1 MEHDITTAATR
12 VLPPGLPEHL
22 SYPLTDVG
30 AVLRGSAVRYGDR
43 VAFHHDGAELTYR
56 ELLARAA
63 QVANG
68 LRAQGITEGEVVAV
82 HMPNCLDYPAVYYG
96 ILLAGAVFSPANPL
110 LPPEELAFQLS
121 DSGAAAVVTWGLATQ
136 VLAAVRERIPA
147 RLVITVDAEL
157 PDSIPLNTLLEN
169 QPSTTPPL
177 HIDPATQLAHLA
189 YTGGTTGRSKG
200 VELTHRNVISNLVQ
214 CACWGSGSVPVL
226 TEDGDLLLDQIG
238 SVDEWPTRHGS
249 GVMVNLTPWFHAMG
263 VIGYLS
269 VPLLFGTTTVIHQR
283 FEPGAFLADLE
294 RFHATMIGGAPP
306 VFVAL
311 LRHPDLAT
319 RDLSAVR
326 GISSGAAPLP
336 VSVLDALTA
345 RFPDAVI
352 GEGYGLTE
360 VTMMATGNPSWQ
372 SGIRKVGTVGV
383 PIHDTEVRL
392 VDPDGSEVPA
402 GERGE
407 VCIRGP
413 QVMQGYL
420 NQPEATA
427 EVLQDGWLRTG
438 DIGTLDADG
447 YLSIVD
453 RAKDMLLYKG
463 YNVFPRELEELLH
476 AHPAVT
482 AAAVVGRPD
491 EDVGELPVAFVVLV
505 VGSDVTAEQLREHVN
520 KLVVP
525 YKKLR
530 ELHLVDSIPVSA
542 AGKVLRRELRATLLV
557 ETAVGT

>member
-1 MEHDITTAATR
+1 MPDTTTQLR
-12 VLPPGLPEHL
+12 PPGLPAHL
-22 SYPLTDVG
+22 DYPLTDIG
-30 AVLRGSAVRYGDR
+30 AILRGAAIRYGER
-43 VAFHHDGAELTYR
+43 VAFHHDGAKLTYTK
-56 ELLARAA
+56 LLARAA

-68 LRAQGITEGEVVAV
+68 LRAHGIGDGDVVAV

-96 ILLAGAVFSPANPL
+96 ILLAGAVFTPANPL
-110 LPPEELAFQLS
+110 LPPEDLAFQLT
-121 DSGAAAVVTWGLATQ
+121 DSGAAAVVTWGLAAQ
-136 VLAAVRERIPA
+136 VLAAVRDRLPA
-147 RLVITVDAEL
+147 RLIVTVDAEL
-157 PDSIPLNTLLEN
+157 TDAVSLPALREGQSD
-169 QPSTTPPL
+169 TPPAAT
-177 HIDPATQLAHLA
+177 IDPATHLAHLA

-200 VELTHRNVISNLVQ
+200 VELTHRHVVTNVLQ
-214 CACWGSGSVPVL
+214 TACWSSGSVPVL

-238 SVDEWPTRHGS
+238 SAQDWPTRHGS

-269 VPLLFGTTTVIHQR
+269 VPLLAGFTIVIHQR

-311 LRHPDLAT
+311 MRHPDFVT
-319 RDLSAVR
+319 RDLSAIR
-326 GISSGAAPLP
+326 GLSSGAAPLP
-336 VSVLDALTA
+336 LPVLDALQA
-345 RFPDAVI
+345 RFPDALI

-360 VTMMATGNPSWQ
+360 VTMMATANPSWR
-372 SGIRKVGTVGV
+372 SGVRKAGTVGV
-383 PIHDTEVRL
+383 AAYDTEVRV
-392 VDPDGSEVPA
+392 VDLDGAPLPT

-420 NQPEATA
+420 HRPEATA
-427 EVLQDGWLRTG
+427 EVLSGGWLRTG
-438 DIGTLDADG
+438 DIGTFDADG

-476 AHPAVT
+476 AHPAV
-482 AAAVVGRPD
+482 AGAAVVGRPD
-491 EDVGELPVAFVVLV
+491 AEVGELPVAFVVLV
-505 VGSDVTAEQLREHVN
+505 SGAAVTAAELQENVN
-520 KLVVP
+520 AQVVP

-530 ELHLVDSIPVSA
+530 EVHLVDAIPVSA
-542 AGKVLRRELRATLLV
+542 AGKVLRRELRAGLTERTGV
-557 ETAVGT
+557 NS

>member
-1 MEHDITTAATR
+1 MPETTTALR
-12 VLPPGLPEHL
+12 PPGLPAHL
-22 SYPLTDVG
+22 DYPLTDVG
-30 AVLRGSAVRYGDR
+30 SILRGAAVRYGER
-43 VAFHHDGAELTYR
+43 MAFHHDGAELTYT
-56 ELLARAA
+56 ELAAQAA
-63 QVANG
+63 QVAHG
-68 LRAQGITEGEVVAV
+68 LRAHGVAEGDVVAV
-82 HMPNCLDYPAVYYG
+82 HMPNCLDYPGVYYG

-110 LPPEELAFQLS
+110 LPPDDLAFQLT
-121 DSGAAAVVTWGLATQ
+121 DSGAAAVITWGLAAQ

-147 RLVITVDAEL
+147 RLIVTVDAEL
-157 PDSIPLNTLLEN
+157 PDAVTLGALRDA
-169 QPSTTPPL
+169 QPDTPPALHFDPST
-177 HIDPATQLAHLA
+177 HLAHLA

-200 VELTHRNVISNLVQ
+200 VELTHRHVVTNVVQ
-214 CACWGSGSVPVL
+214 TACWTSGSVPAL

-238 SVDEWPTRHGS
+238 SAQEWPTRHGS

-269 VPLLFGTTTVIHQR
+269 VPLLGGFSIVIHQR

-311 LRHPDLAT
+311 MRLPEFAT
-319 RDLSAVR
+319 RDLTTVR

-336 VSVLDALTA
+336 VPVLDALQA

-372 SGIRKVGTVGV
+372 SGVRKVGTVGV
-383 PIHDTEVRL
+383 PIFDTEIRV
-392 VDPDGSEVPA
+392 VDLDGAPVA
-402 GERGE
+402 TGERGE
-407 VCIRGP
+407 VGIRGP

-420 NQPEATA
+420 HAPDATA
-427 EVLQDGWLRTG
+427 EVLADGWLRTG
-438 DIGTLDADG
+438 DIGTVDADG

-476 AHPAVT
+476 AHPAV
-482 AAAVVGRPD
+482 AGAAVVGRPD
-491 EDVGELPVAFVVLV
+491 PEVGELAVAFVVLV
-505 VGSDVTAEQLREHVN
+505 PDSAVTAVQLQEHVN
-520 KLVVP
+520 AQVVP

-530 ELHLVDSIPVSA
+530 EVHLVDAIPVSA
-542 AGKVLRRELRATLLV
+542 AGKVLRRELRAGLINEKGVTR
-557 ETAVGT
+557 

>member
-1 MEHDITTAATR
+1 MPDTTTQLR
-12 VLPPGLPEHL
+12 PPGLPAHL
-22 SYPLTDVG
+22 DYPLTDIG
-30 AVLRGSAVRYGDR
+30 AILRGAAIRYGER
-43 VAFHHDGAELTYR
+43 VAFHHDGAELTYT

-68 LRAQGITEGEVVAV
+68 LRAHGIGDDDVVAV

-96 ILLAGAVFSPANPL
+96 ILLAGAVFTPANPL
-110 LPPEELAFQLS
+110 LPPEDLAFQLT
-121 DSGAAAVVTWGLATQ
+121 DSGAAAVVTWGLAAQ
-136 VLAAVRERIPA
+136 VLAAVRERLPA
-147 RLVITVDAEL
+147 RLIVTVDAEL
-157 PDSIPLNTLLEN
+157 PDAVPLPALREG
-169 QPSTTPPL
+169 QSDTPPAVT
-177 HIDPATQLAHLA
+177 IDPATHLAHLA

-200 VELTHRNVISNLVQ
+200 VELTHRHVVTNVLQ
-214 CACWGSGSVPVL
+214 TACWSSGSVPVL

-238 SVDEWPTRHGS
+238 SAQDWPTRHGS

-269 VPLLFGTTTVIHQR
+269 VPLLAGFTIVIHQR

-311 LRHPDLAT
+311 MRHPDFVT
-319 RDLSAVR
+319 RDLSAIR
-326 GISSGAAPLP
+326 GLSSGAAPLP
-336 VSVLDALTA
+336 LPVLDALQT
-345 RFPDAVI
+345 RFPDALI

-360 VTMMATGNPSWQ
+360 VTMMATANPSWR
-372 SGIRKVGTVGV
+372 SGVRKAGTVGV
-383 PIHDTEVRL
+383 AAYDTEVRV
-392 VDPDGSEVPA
+392 VDLDGAPLPT

-420 NQPEATA
+420 HRPEATA
-427 EVLQDGWLRTG
+427 EVLSGGWLRTG
-438 DIGTLDADG
+438 DIGTFDADG

-476 AHPAVT
+476 AHPAV
-482 AAAVVGRPD
+482 AGAAVVGRPD
-491 EDVGELPVAFVVLV
+491 AEVGELPVAFVVLV
-505 VGSDVTAEQLREHVN
+505 PGAAVTAAELQEHVN
-520 KLVVP
+520 AQVVP

-530 ELHLVDSIPVSA
+530 EVHLVDAIPVSA
-542 AGKVLRRELRATLLV
+542 AGKVLRRELRAGLTERTGV
-557 ETAVGT
+557 DS

>member
-1 MEHDITTAATR
+1 MPETTTL
-12 VLPPGLPEHL
+12 LPPGLPAHL
-22 SYPLTDVG
+22 DYPLTDVG
-30 AVLRGSAVRYGDR
+30 AILRGAAIRYADR
-43 VAFHHDGAELTYR
+43 VAFHHDGAQLTYA
-56 ELLARAA
+56 ELLTHAA
-63 QVANG
+63 QIAHG
-68 LRAQGITEGEVVAV
+68 LRAHGIGEGDVVAV
-82 HMPNCLDYPAVYYG
+82 HMPNCLDYPAAYYG

-110 LPPEELAFQLS
+110 LPPEELAFQLT
-121 DSGAAAVVTWGLATQ
+121 DSGATAVITWGLAAQ
-136 VLAAVRERIPA
+136 VLVAVRERIPA
-147 RLVITVDAEL
+147 RLIVTVDADL
-157 PDSIPLNTLLEN
+157 PDAVTLAALRRG
-169 QPSTTPPL
+169 QPSTPPAL
-177 HIDPATQLAHLA
+177 TIDPATHLAHLA

-200 VELTHRNVISNLVQ
+200 VELTHRHVVTNVVQ
-214 CACWGSGSVPVL
+214 AACWTSGSVPVL
-226 TEDGDLLLDQIG
+226 TDDGDLLLDQVG
-238 SVDEWPTRHGS
+238 SAHEWPTRHGS

-269 VPLLFGTTTVIHQR
+269 VPLLAGSTIVIHQR

-294 RFHATMIGGAPP
+294 RFRATMIGGAPP

-311 LRHPDLAT
+311 MRHPDFAT

-336 VSVLDALTA
+336 VQVLEALQT

-360 VTMMATGNPSWQ
+360 VTMIATGNPSWQ
-372 SGIRKVGTVGV
+372 SGVRKVGTVGV
-383 PIHDTEVRL
+383 AVHDTEVRV
-392 VDPDGSEVPA
+392 VDADDRAVPT

-420 NQPEATA
+420 HRPDATA
-427 EVLQDGWLRTG
+427 QVLSKGWLRTG
-438 DIGTLDADG
+438 DIGVLDTDG

-476 AHPAVT
+476 AHPAV
-482 AAAVVGRPD
+482 AGAAVVGRPD
-491 EDVGELPVAFVVLV
+491 IEAGELPVAFVVLV
-505 VGSDVTAEQLREHVN
+505 AGSEVTAAELQEHVN
-520 KLVVP
+520 ALVVP

-530 ELHLVDSIPVSA
+530 EVHLVDAIPVSA
-542 AGKVLRRELRATLLV
+542 AGKVLRRELRAGLT
-557 ETAVGT
+557 EQTGAVR

>member
-1 MEHDITTAATR
+1 MPETTTPLR
-12 VLPPGLPEHL
+12 PPGLPEYL
-22 SYPLTDVG
+22 DYPNTDVG
-30 AVLRGSAVRYGDR
+30 AILRGAAVRYGER
-43 VAFHHDGAELTYR
+43 IAFHHDGAELTYT
-56 ELLARAA
+56 ELAAQAA
-63 QVANG
+63 QVAHG
-68 LRAQGITEGEVVAV
+68 LRAHGVATGDVVAV
-82 HMPNCLDYPAVYYG
+82 HMPNCLDYPGVYYG

-110 LPPEELAFQLS
+110 LPPEDLAFQLA
-121 DSGAAAVVTWGLATQ
+121 DSGAVAVITWGLAAQ
-136 VLAAVRERIPA
+136 VLAAVRDRIPA
-147 RLVITVDAEL
+147 RLIVTVDAEL
-157 PDSIPLNTLLEN
+157 PDAITLGALRGA
-169 QPSTTPPL
+169 QPDTPPALHLDPST
-177 HIDPATQLAHLA
+177 HLAHLA

-200 VELTHRNVISNLVQ
+200 VELTHRHVVTNVVQ
-214 CACWGSGSVPVL
+214 TACWTSGSVPVL
-226 TEDGDLLLDQIG
+226 TEDGDLLLDQVG
-238 SVDEWPTRHGS
+238 SAQEWPTRHGS

-269 VPLLFGTTTVIHQR
+269 VPLLGGFSIVIHQR

-311 LRHPDLAT
+311 MRHPDFAT
-319 RDLSAVR
+319 RDLSTVR

-336 VSVLDALTA
+336 VPVLDALQA

-372 SGIRKVGTVGV
+372 SGVRKVGTVGV
-383 PIHDTEVRL
+383 AVFDTEIRVSDL
-392 VDPDGSEVPA
+392 DGAPVVT

-420 NQPEATA
+420 HATDATA
-427 EVLQDGWLRTG
+427 EVLAEGWLRTG
-438 DIGTLDADG
+438 DIGMIDADG

-476 AHPAVT
+476 AHPAV
-482 AAAVVGRPD
+482 AGAAVVGRPD
-491 EDVGELPVAFVVLV
+491 PDVGELAVAFVVLV
-505 VGSDVTAEQLREHVN
+505 PDSAVTAAQLQEHVN
-520 KLVVP
+520 ALVVP

-530 ELHLVDSIPVSA
+530 EVHLVDAIPVSA
-542 AGKVLRRELRATLLV
+542 AGKVLRRELRAGLINENGVT
-557 ETAVGT
+557 T

>member
-1 MEHDITTAATR
+1 MPDTTTQLR
-12 VLPPGLPEHL
+12 PPGLPARID
-22 SYPLTDVG
+22 YPLTDIG
-30 AVLRGSAVRYGDR
+30 AILRGAAIRYGER
-43 VAFHHDGAELTYR
+43 VAFHHDGAELTYT

-68 LRAQGITEGEVVAV
+68 LRAHGIGDGDVVAV

-96 ILLAGAVFSPANPL
+96 ILLAGAVFTPANPL
-110 LPPEELAFQLS
+110 LPPEDLAFQLT
-121 DSGAAAVVTWGLATQ
+121 DSGAAAVVTWGLAAQ
-136 VLAAVRERIPA
+136 VLATVRDRLPA
-147 RLVITVDAEL
+147 RLIVTVDAEL
-157 PDSIPLNTLLEN
+157 PDAVPLPALREG
-169 QPSTTPPL
+169 QSDTPPAVT
-177 HIDPATQLAHLA
+177 IDPATHLAHLA

-200 VELTHRNVISNLVQ
+200 VELTHRHVVTNVLQ
-214 CACWGSGSVPVL
+214 TACWSSGSVPVL

-238 SVDEWPTRHGS
+238 SAQDWPTRHGS

-269 VPLLFGTTTVIHQR
+269 VPLLAGFTIVIHQR

-306 VFVAL
+306 VFAAL
-311 LRHPDLAT
+311 MRHADFVT
-319 RDLSAVR
+319 RDLSAIR
-326 GISSGAAPLP
+326 GLSSGAAPLP
-336 VSVLDALTA
+336 LPVLDALQA
-345 RFPDAVI
+345 RFPDALI

-360 VTMMATGNPSWQ
+360 VTMMATANPSWR
-372 SGIRKVGTVGV
+372 SGVRKAGTVGV
-383 PIHDTEVRL
+383 AAYDTEVRV
-392 VDPDGSEVPA
+392 VDLDGAPLPT

-420 NQPEATA
+420 HRPEATA
-427 EVLQDGWLRTG
+427 EVLSDGWLRTG
-438 DIGTLDADG
+438 DIGTFDADG

-476 AHPAVT
+476 AHPAV
-482 AAAVVGRPD
+482 AGAAVVGRPD
-491 EDVGELPVAFVVLV
+491 AEVGELPVAFVVLV
-505 VGSDVTAEQLREHVN
+505 PGAAVTDAELQEYVN
-520 KLVVP
+520 AQVVP

-530 ELHLVDSIPVSA
+530 EVHLVDAIPVSA
-542 AGKVLRRELRATLLV
+542 AGKVLRRELRAGLTERTGV
-557 ETAVGT
+557 NS

>member
-1 MEHDITTAATR
+1 MPDTTTQLR
-12 VLPPGLPEHL
+12 PPGLPAHL
-22 SYPLTDVG
+22 DYPLTDIG
-30 AVLRGSAVRYGDR
+30 AILRGAAIRYGER
-43 VAFHHDGAELTYR
+43 VAFHHDGAELTYT

-68 LRAQGITEGEVVAV
+68 LRAHGIGDDDVVAV

-96 ILLAGAVFSPANPL
+96 ILLAGAVFTPANPL
-110 LPPEELAFQLS
+110 LPPEDLAFQLT
-121 DSGAAAVVTWGLATQ
+121 DSGAAAVVTWGLAAQ
-136 VLAAVRERIPA
+136 VLAAVRDRLPA
-147 RLVITVDAEL
+147 RLIVTVDAEL
-157 PDSIPLNTLLEN
+157 PDAVPLPALREG
-169 QPSTTPPL
+169 QSDTPPAVT
-177 HIDPATQLAHLA
+177 IDPATHLAHLA

-200 VELTHRNVISNLVQ
+200 VELTHRHVVTNVLQ
-214 CACWGSGSVPVL
+214 TACWSSGSVPVL

-238 SVDEWPTRHGS
+238 SAQDWPTRHGS

-269 VPLLFGTTTVIHQR
+269 VPLLAGFTIVIHQR

-311 LRHPDLAT
+311 MRHPDFVT
-319 RDLSAVR
+319 RDLSAIR
-326 GISSGAAPLP
+326 GLSSGAAPLP
-336 VSVLDALTA
+336 LPVLDALQT
-345 RFPDAVI
+345 RFPDALI

-360 VTMMATGNPSWQ
+360 VTMMATANPSWR
-372 SGIRKVGTVGV
+372 SGVRKAGTVGV
-383 PIHDTEVRL
+383 AAYDTEVRV
-392 VDPDGSEVPA
+392 VDLDGAPLPT

-420 NQPEATA
+420 HRPEATA
-427 EVLQDGWLRTG
+427 EVLSDDWLRTG
-438 DIGTLDADG
+438 DIGTFDTDG
-447 YLSIVD
+447 YLRIVD

-476 AHPAVT
+476 AHPAV
-482 AAAVVGRPD
+482 AGAAVVGRPD
-491 EDVGELPVAFVVLV
+491 AEVGELPVAFVVLV
-505 VGSDVTAEQLREHVN
+505 PGAAVTAAELQEHVN
-520 KLVVP
+520 AQVVP

-530 ELHLVDSIPVSA
+530 EVHLVDAIPVSA
-542 AGKVLRRELRATLLV
+542 AGKVLRRELRAGLTERTGV
-557 ETAVGT
+557 DS

>member
-1 MEHDITTAATR
+1 VPETTTQLR
-12 VLPPGLPEHL
+12 PPGLPARID
-22 SYPLTDVG
+22 YPLTDIG
-30 AVLRGSAVRYGDR
+30 AILRGAAIRYGER
-43 VAFHHDGAELTYR
+43 VAFHHDGAELTYT
-56 ELLARAA
+56 ELLAKAA

-68 LRAQGITEGEVVAV
+68 LRAHGIGDDDVVAV

-96 ILLAGAVFSPANPL
+96 ILLAGAVFTPANPL
-110 LPPEELAFQLS
+110 LPPEDLAFQLT
-121 DSGAAAVVTWGLATQ
+121 DSGAAAVVTWGLAAQ
-136 VLAAVRERIPA
+136 VLAAVRDRLPA
-147 RLVITVDAEL
+147 RLIVTVDAEL
-157 PDSIPLNTLLEN
+157 PDAVPLPALREG
-169 QPSTTPPL
+169 QSDTPPAVT
-177 HIDPATQLAHLA
+177 IDPVTHLAHLA

-200 VELTHRNVISNLVQ
+200 VELTHRHVVTNVLQ
-214 CACWGSGSVPVL
+214 TACWSSGSVPVL

-238 SVDEWPTRHGS
+238 SAQDWPTRHGS

-269 VPLLFGTTTVIHQR
+269 VPLLAGFTIVIHQR

-311 LRHPDLAT
+311 MRHPDFVT
-319 RDLSAVR
+319 RDLSAIR
-326 GISSGAAPLP
+326 GLSSGAAPLP
-336 VSVLDALTA
+336 LPVLDALQA
-345 RFPDAVI
+345 RFPDALI

-360 VTMMATGNPSWQ
+360 VTMMATANPSWR
-372 SGIRKVGTVGV
+372 SGVRKAGTVGV
-383 PIHDTEVRL
+383 AAYDTEVRV
-392 VDPDGSEVPA
+392 VDLDGAPLPT

-420 NQPEATA
+420 HRPEATA
-427 EVLQDGWLRTG
+427 EVLSDGWLRTG
-438 DIGTLDADG
+438 DIGTFDADG

-476 AHPAVT
+476 AHPAV
-482 AAAVVGRPD
+482 AGAAVVGRPD
-491 EDVGELPVAFVVLV
+491 AEVGELPVAFVVLV
-505 VGSDVTAEQLREHVN
+505 PGAAVTAAELQDHIN
-520 KLVVP
+520 AQVVP

-530 ELHLVDSIPVSA
+530 EVHLVDAIPVSA
-542 AGKVLRRELRATLLV
+542 AGKVLRRELRTGLTERTGANS
-557 ETAVGT
+557 

>member
-1 MEHDITTAATR
+1 VPDTTTQLR
-12 VLPPGLPEHL
+12 PPGLPAHL
-22 SYPLTDVG
+22 DYPLTDIG
-30 AVLRGSAVRYGDR
+30 AILRGAAIRYGER
-43 VAFHHDGAELTYR
+43 VAFHHDGAELTYT

-68 LRAQGITEGEVVAV
+68 LRAHGIGDDDVVAV

-96 ILLAGAVFSPANPL
+96 ILLAGAVFTPANPL
-110 LPPEELAFQLS
+110 LPPEDLAFQLT
-121 DSGAAAVVTWGLATQ
+121 DSGAAAVVTWGRAAQ
-136 VLAAVRERIPA
+136 VLAAVRDRLPA
-147 RLVITVDAEL
+147 RLIVTVDAEL
-157 PDSIPLNTLLEN
+157 TDAVSLPALREGQSD
-169 QPSTTPPL
+169 TPPAVT
-177 HIDPATQLAHLA
+177 IDPATHLAHLA

-200 VELTHRNVISNLVQ
+200 VELTHRHVVTNVLQ
-214 CACWGSGSVPVL
+214 TACWSSGSVPVL

-238 SVDEWPTRHGS
+238 SAQDWPTRHGS

-269 VPLLFGTTTVIHQR
+269 VPLLAGFTIVIHQR

-311 LRHPDLAT
+311 MRHPDFAT
-319 RDLSAVR
+319 RDLSAIR
-326 GISSGAAPLP
+326 GLSSGAAPLP
-336 VSVLDALTA
+336 LPVLDALQA
-345 RFPDAVI
+345 RFPDAMI

-360 VTMMATGNPSWQ
+360 VTMMATANPSWR
-372 SGIRKVGTVGV
+372 SGVRKAGTVGV
-383 PIHDTEVRL
+383 AAYDTEVRV
-392 VDPDGSEVPA
+392 VDLDGAPLPT

-420 NQPEATA
+420 HRPEATA
-427 EVLQDGWLRTG
+427 EVLSDGWLRTG
-438 DIGTLDADG
+438 DIGTFDADG

-453 RAKDMLLYKG
+453 RAKGMLLYKG

-476 AHPAVT
+476 AHPAV
-482 AAAVVGRPD
+482 AGAAVVGRPD
-491 EDVGELPVAFVVLV
+491 AEVGELPVAFVVLV
-505 VGSDVTAEQLREHVN
+505 PGAAVTAAELQDHIN
-520 KLVVP
+520 AQVVP

-530 ELHLVDSIPVSA
+530 EVHLVDAIPVSA
-542 AGKVLRRELRATLLV
+542 AGKVLHRELRAGLTERTGV
-557 ETAVGT
+557 NS

>member
-1 MEHDITTAATR
+1 MPDTTTQLR
-12 VLPPGLPEHL
+12 PPGLPAHL
-22 SYPLTDVG
+22 DYPLTDIG
-30 AVLRGSAVRYGDR
+30 AILRGAAIRYGER
-43 VAFHHDGAELTYR
+43 VAFHHDGAELTYT

-68 LRAQGITEGEVVAV
+68 LRAHGIGDDDVVAV

-96 ILLAGAVFSPANPL
+96 ILLAGAVFTPANPL
-110 LPPEELAFQLS
+110 LPPEDLAFQLT
-121 DSGAAAVVTWGLATQ
+121 DSGAAAVVTWGLAAQ
-136 VLAAVRERIPA
+136 VLATVRDRLPA
-147 RLVITVDAEL
+147 RLIVTVDAEL
-157 PDSIPLNTLLEN
+157 PDAVPLPALREG
-169 QPSTTPPL
+169 QSDTPPAVT
-177 HIDPATQLAHLA
+177 IDPATHLAHLA

-200 VELTHRNVISNLVQ
+200 VELTHRHVVTNVLQ
-214 CACWGSGSVPVL
+214 TACWSSGSVPVL

-238 SVDEWPTRHGS
+238 SAQDWPTRHGS

-269 VPLLFGTTTVIHQR
+269 VPLLAGFTIVIHQR

-311 LRHPDLAT
+311 MRHPDFVT
-319 RDLSAVR
+319 RDLSAIR
-326 GISSGAAPLP
+326 GLSSGAAPLP
-336 VSVLDALTA
+336 LPVLDALQA
-345 RFPDAVI
+345 RFPDALI

-360 VTMMATGNPSWQ
+360 VTMMATANPSWR
-372 SGIRKVGTVGV
+372 SGVRKAGTVGV
-383 PIHDTEVRL
+383 AAYDTEVRV
-392 VDPDGSEVPA
+392 VDLDGASLPT

-420 NQPEATA
+420 HRPEATA
-427 EVLQDGWLRTG
+427 EVLSDGWLRTG
-438 DIGTLDADG
+438 DIGTFDADG

-476 AHPAVT
+476 AHPAV
-482 AAAVVGRPD
+482 AGAAVVGRPD
-491 EDVGELPVAFVVLV
+491 AEVGELPVAFVVLV
-505 VGSDVTAEQLREHVN
+505 PGAAVTDAELQEYVN
-520 KLVVP
+520 AQVVP

-530 ELHLVDSIPVSA
+530 EVHLVDAIPVSA
-542 AGKVLRRELRATLLV
+542 AGKVLRRELRAGRTERTGV
-557 ETAVGT
+557 NS

>member
-1 MEHDITTAATR
+1 MPDTTTQLR
-12 VLPPGLPEHL
+12 PPGLPAHL
-22 SYPLTDVG
+22 DYPLTDIG
-30 AVLRGSAVRYGDR
+30 AILRGAAIRYGER
-43 VAFHHDGAELTYR
+43 VAFHHDGAELTYT

-68 LRAQGITEGEVVAV
+68 LHAHGIGDDDVVAV

-96 ILLAGAVFSPANPL
+96 ILLAGAVFTPANPL
-110 LPPEELAFQLS
+110 LPPEDLAFQLT
-121 DSGAAAVVTWGLATQ
+121 DSGAAAVVTWGLAAQ
-136 VLAAVRERIPA
+136 VLAAVRDRLPA
-147 RLVITVDAEL
+147 RLIVTVDAEL
-157 PDSIPLNTLLEN
+157 PDAVPLPALREG
-169 QPSTTPPL
+169 QPDTPPAVT
-177 HIDPATQLAHLA
+177 IDPATHLAHLA

-200 VELTHRNVISNLVQ
+200 VELTHRHVVTNVLQ
-214 CACWGSGSVPVL
+214 TACWSSGSVPVL

-238 SVDEWPTRHGS
+238 SAQDWPTRHGS

-269 VPLLFGTTTVIHQR
+269 VPLLAGFTIVIHQR

-306 VFVAL
+306 VFAAL
-311 LRHPDLAT
+311 MRHPDFT
-319 RDLSAVR
+319 SRDLSAIR
-326 GISSGAAPLP
+326 GLSSGAAPLP
-336 VSVLDALTA
+336 LPVLDALQA
-345 RFPDAVI
+345 RFPDALI

-360 VTMMATGNPSWQ
+360 VTMMATANPSWR
-372 SGIRKVGTVGV
+372 SGVRKAGTVGV
-383 PIHDTEVRL
+383 AAYDTEVRV
-392 VDPDGSEVPA
+392 VDLDGAPLPT

-420 NQPEATA
+420 HRPEATA
-427 EVLQDGWLRTG
+427 EVLSDGWLRTG
-438 DIGTLDADG
+438 DIGTFDTDG

-476 AHPAVT
+476 AHPAV
-482 AAAVVGRPD
+482 AGAAVVGRPD
-491 EDVGELPVAFVVLV
+491 AEVGELPVAFVVLV
-505 VGSDVTAEQLREHVN
+505 PGAAVTAAELQENVN
-520 KLVVP
+520 TQVVP

-530 ELHLVDSIPVSA
+530 EVHLVAAIPVSA
-542 AGKVLRRELRATLLV
+542 AGKVLRRELRAGLTERTGV
-557 ETAVGT
+557 NS

>member
-1 MEHDITTAATR
+1 MPDTTTQLR
-12 VLPPGLPEHL
+12 PPGLPAHL
-22 SYPLTDVG
+22 DYPLTDIG
-30 AVLRGSAVRYGDR
+30 AILRGAAIRYGER
-43 VAFHHDGAELTYR
+43 VAFHHDGAELTYT

-68 LRAQGITEGEVVAV
+68 LRAHGIGDDDVVAV

-96 ILLAGAVFSPANPL
+96 ILLAGAVFTPANPL
-110 LPPEELAFQLS
+110 LPPEDLAFQLT
-121 DSGAAAVVTWGLATQ
+121 DSGAAAVVTWGLAAQ
-136 VLAAVRERIPA
+136 VLAAVRDRLPA
-147 RLVITVDAEL
+147 RLIVTVDAEL
-157 PDSIPLNTLLEN
+157 PDAVSLPALREG
-169 QPSTTPPL
+169 QSDTPPAVT
-177 HIDPATQLAHLA
+177 IDPATHLAHLA

-200 VELTHRNVISNLVQ
+200 VELTHRHVVTNVLQ
-214 CACWGSGSVPVL
+214 TACWSSGSVPVL

-238 SVDEWPTRHGS
+238 SAQDWPTRHGS

-269 VPLLFGTTTVIHQR
+269 VPLLAGFTIVIHQR

-311 LRHPDLAT
+311 MRHPDFVT
-319 RDLSAVR
+319 RDLSAIR
-326 GISSGAAPLP
+326 GLSSGAAPLP
-336 VSVLDALTA
+336 LPVLDALQA
-345 RFPDAVI
+345 RFPDALI

-360 VTMMATGNPSWQ
+360 VTMMATANPSWR
-372 SGIRKVGTVGV
+372 SGVRKAGTVGV
-383 PIHDTEVRL
+383 AAYDTEVRV
-392 VDPDGSEVPA
+392 VDLDGASLPT

-420 NQPEATA
+420 HRPEATA
-427 EVLQDGWLRTG
+427 EVLSDGWLRTG
-438 DIGTLDADG
+438 DIGTFDTDS

-476 AHPAVT
+476 AHPAV
-482 AAAVVGRPD
+482 AGAAVVGRPD
-491 EDVGELPVAFVVLV
+491 AEVGELPVAFVVLV
-505 VGSDVTAEQLREHVN
+505 PGAAVTDAELQEYVN
-520 KLVVP
+520 AQVVP

-530 ELHLVDSIPVSA
+530 EVHLVDAIPVSA
-542 AGKVLRRELRATLLV
+542 AGKVLRRELRAGLTERTGV
-557 ETAVGT
+557 NS

>member
-1 MEHDITTAATR
+1 VPETTTQLR
-12 VLPPGLPEHL
+12 PPGLPARID
-22 SYPLTDVG
+22 YPLTDNG
-30 AVLRGSAVRYGDR
+30 AILRGAAIRYGER
-43 VAFHHDGAELTYR
+43 VAFHHDGAELTYT

-68 LRAQGITEGEVVAV
+68 LRAHGIGDGDVVAV

-96 ILLAGAVFSPANPL
+96 TLLAGAVFTPANPL
-110 LPPEELAFQLS
+110 LPPEDLAFQLT
-121 DSGAAAVVTWGLATQ
+121 DSGAAAVVTWGLAAQ
-136 VLAAVRERIPA
+136 VLAAVRDRLPA
-147 RLVITVDAEL
+147 RLIVTVDAEL
-157 PDSIPLNTLLEN
+157 PDAVPLPALQEG
-169 QPSTTPPL
+169 QSDTPPAVT
-177 HIDPATQLAHLA
+177 IDPATHLAHLA

-200 VELTHRNVISNLVQ
+200 VELTHRHVVTNVLQ
-214 CACWGSGSVPVL
+214 TACWSSGSVPVL

-238 SVDEWPTRHGS
+238 SAQDWPTRHGS

-269 VPLLFGTTTVIHQR
+269 VPLLAGFTIVIHQR

-311 LRHPDLAT
+311 MRHPDFVT
-319 RDLSAVR
+319 RDLSAIR
-326 GISSGAAPLP
+326 GLSSGAAPLP
-336 VSVLDALTA
+336 LPVLDALQA
-345 RFPDAVI
+345 RFPDALI

-360 VTMMATGNPSWQ
+360 VTMMATANPSWR
-372 SGIRKVGTVGV
+372 SGVRKAGTVGV
-383 PIHDTEVRL
+383 AAYDTEVRV
-392 VDPDGSEVPA
+392 VDLDGAPLPT

-420 NQPEATA
+420 HRPEATA
-427 EVLQDGWLRTG
+427 EVLSDGWLRTG
-438 DIGTLDADG
+438 DIGTFDADG

-476 AHPAVT
+476 AHPAV
-482 AAAVVGRPD
+482 AGAAVVGRPD
-491 EDVGELPVAFVVLV
+491 AEVGELPVAFVVLV
-505 VGSDVTAEQLREHVN
+505 PGAAVTDAELQEYVN
-520 KLVVP
+520 AQVVP

-530 ELHLVDSIPVSA
+530 EVHLVDAIPVSA
-542 AGKVLRRELRATLLV
+542 AGKVLRRELRAGLTERTGV
-557 ETAVGT
+557 NS

>member
-1 MEHDITTAATR
+1 VPDTTTQLR
-12 VLPPGLPEHL
+12 PPGLPAHL
-22 SYPLTDVG
+22 DYPLTDIG
-30 AVLRGSAVRYGDR
+30 AILRGAAIRYGER
-43 VAFHHDGAELTYR
+43 VAFHHDGAELTYT

-68 LRAQGITEGEVVAV
+68 LRAHGIGDDDVVAV

-96 ILLAGAVFSPANPL
+96 ILLAGAVFTPANPL
-110 LPPEELAFQLS
+110 LPPEDLAFQLT
-121 DSGAAAVVTWGLATQ
+121 DSGAAAVVTWGLAAQ
-136 VLAAVRERIPA
+136 VLAAVRDRLPA
-147 RLVITVDAEL
+147 RLIVTVDAEL
-157 PDSIPLNTLLEN
+157 PDAVPLPALREG
-169 QPSTTPPL
+169 QPDTPPAVT
-177 HIDPATQLAHLA
+177 IDPATHLAHLA

-200 VELTHRNVISNLVQ
+200 VELTHRHVVTNVLQ
-214 CACWGSGSVPVL
+214 TACWSSGSVPVL

-238 SVDEWPTRHGS
+238 SAQDWPTRHGS

-269 VPLLFGTTTVIHQR
+269 VPLLAGFTIVIHQR

-306 VFVAL
+306 VFAAL
-311 LRHPDLAT
+311 MRHPDFT
-319 RDLSAVR
+319 SRDLSAIR
-326 GISSGAAPLP
+326 GLSSGAAPLP
-336 VSVLDALTA
+336 LPVLDALQG
-345 RFPDAVI
+345 RFPDALI

-360 VTMMATGNPSWQ
+360 VTMMATANPSWR
-372 SGIRKVGTVGV
+372 SGVRKAGTVGV
-383 PIHDTEVRL
+383 AAYDTEVRV
-392 VDPDGSEVPA
+392 VDLDGAPLPT

-420 NQPEATA
+420 HRPEATA
-427 EVLQDGWLRTG
+427 EVLSDGWLRTG
-438 DIGTLDADG
+438 DIGTFDTDG

-476 AHPAVT
+476 AHPAV
-482 AAAVVGRPD
+482 AGAAVVGRPD
-491 EDVGELPVAFVVLV
+491 AEVGELPVAFVVLV
-505 VGSDVTAEQLREHVN
+505 PGAAVTAAELQENVN
-520 KLVVP
+520 TQVVP

-530 ELHLVDSIPVSA
+530 EVHLVAAIPVSA
-542 AGKVLRRELRATLLV
+542 AGKVLRRELRAGLTERTGV
-557 ETAVGT
+557 NS

>member
-1 MEHDITTAATR
+1 VPDTTTQLR
-12 VLPPGLPEHL
+12 PPGLPAHL
-22 SYPLTDVG
+22 DYPLTDIG
-30 AVLRGSAVRYGDR
+30 AILRGAAIRYGER
-43 VAFHHDGAELTYR
+43 VAFHHDGAELTYT

-68 LRAQGITEGEVVAV
+68 LRAHGIGDDDVVAV

-96 ILLAGAVFSPANPL
+96 ILLAGAVFTPANPL
-110 LPPEELAFQLS
+110 LPPEDLAFQLT
-121 DSGAAAVVTWGLATQ
+121 DSGAAAVVTWGLAAQ
-136 VLAAVRERIPA
+136 VLAAVRDRLPA
-147 RLVITVDAEL
+147 RLIVTVDAEL
-157 PDSIPLNTLLEN
+157 PDAVSLPALREG
-169 QPSTTPPL
+169 QSDTPPAVT
-177 HIDPATQLAHLA
+177 IDPATHLAHLA

-200 VELTHRNVISNLVQ
+200 VELTHRHVVTNVLQ
-214 CACWGSGSVPVL
+214 TACWSSGSVPVL

-238 SVDEWPTRHGS
+238 SAQDWPTRHGS

-269 VPLLFGTTTVIHQR
+269 VPLLAGFTIVIHQR

-311 LRHPDLAT
+311 MRHPDFVT
-319 RDLSAVR
+319 RDLSAIR
-326 GISSGAAPLP
+326 GLSSGAAPLP
-336 VSVLDALTA
+336 LPVLDALQA
-345 RFPDAVI
+345 RFPDALI

-360 VTMMATGNPSWQ
+360 VTMMATANPSWR
-372 SGIRKVGTVGV
+372 SGVRKAGTVGV
-383 PIHDTEVRL
+383 AAYDTEVRV
-392 VDPDGSEVPA
+392 VDLDGASLPT

-420 NQPEATA
+420 HRPEATA
-427 EVLQDGWLRTG
+427 EVLSDGWLRTG
-438 DIGTLDADG
+438 DIGTFDTDS

-476 AHPAVT
+476 AHPAV
-482 AAAVVGRPD
+482 AGAAVVGRPD
-491 EDVGELPVAFVVLV
+491 AEVGELPVAFVVLV
-505 VGSDVTAEQLREHVN
+505 PGAAVTDAELQEYVN
-520 KLVVP
+520 AQVVP

-530 ELHLVDSIPVSA
+530 EVHLVDAIPVSA
-542 AGKVLRRELRATLLV
+542 AGKVLRRELRAGLTERTGV
-557 ETAVGT
+557 NS

>member
-1 MEHDITTAATR
+1 VPDTTTQLR
-12 VLPPGLPEHL
+12 PPGLPAHL
-22 SYPLTDVG
+22 DYPLTDIG
-30 AVLRGSAVRYGDR
+30 AILRGAAIRYGER
-43 VAFHHDGAELTYR
+43 VAFHHDGAELTYT

-68 LRAQGITEGEVVAV
+68 LRAHGIGDDDVVAV

-96 ILLAGAVFSPANPL
+96 ILLAGAVFTPANPL
-110 LPPEELAFQLS
+110 LPPEDLAFQLT
-121 DSGAAAVVTWGLATQ
+121 DSGAAAVVTWGLAAQ
-136 VLAAVRERIPA
+136 VLAAVRDRLPA
-147 RLVITVDAEL
+147 RLIVTVDAEL
-157 PDSIPLNTLLEN
+157 PDAVPLPALREG
-169 QPSTTPPL
+169 QSDTPPAVT
-177 HIDPATQLAHLA
+177 IDPATHLAHLA

-200 VELTHRNVISNLVQ
+200 VELTHRHVVTNVLQ
-214 CACWGSGSVPVL
+214 TACWSSGSVPVL

-238 SVDEWPTRHGS
+238 SAQDWPTRHGS

-269 VPLLFGTTTVIHQR
+269 VPLLAGFTIVIHQR

-311 LRHPDLAT
+311 MRHPDFVT
-319 RDLSAVR
+319 RDLSAIR
-326 GISSGAAPLP
+326 GLSSGAAPLP
-336 VSVLDALTA
+336 LPVLDALQT
-345 RFPDAVI
+345 RFPDALI

-360 VTMMATGNPSWQ
+360 VTMMATANPSWR
-372 SGIRKVGTVGV
+372 SGVRKAGTVGV
-383 PIHDTEVRL
+383 AAYDTEVRV
-392 VDPDGSEVPA
+392 VDLDGAPLPT

-420 NQPEATA
+420 HRPEATA
-427 EVLQDGWLRTG
+427 EVLSDDWLRTG
-438 DIGTLDADG
+438 DIGTFDTDG
-447 YLSIVD
+447 YLRIVD

-476 AHPAVT
+476 AHPAV
-482 AAAVVGRPD
+482 AGAAVVGRPD
-491 EDVGELPVAFVVLV
+491 AEVGELPVAFVVLV
-505 VGSDVTAEQLREHVN
+505 PGAAVTAAELQEHVN
-520 KLVVP
+520 AQVVP

-530 ELHLVDSIPVSA
+530 EVHLVDAIPVSA
-542 AGKVLRRELRATLLV
+542 AGKVLRRELRAGLTERTGV
-557 ETAVGT
+557 DS

>member
-1 MEHDITTAATR
+1 VPDTTTQLR
-12 VLPPGLPEHL
+12 PPGLPAHL
-22 SYPLTDVG
+22 DYPLTDIG
-30 AVLRGSAVRYGDR
+30 AILRGAAIRYGER
-43 VAFHHDGAELTYR
+43 VAFHHDGAELTYT

-68 LRAQGITEGEVVAV
+68 LRAHGIGDDDVVAV

-96 ILLAGAVFSPANPL
+96 ILLAGAVFTPANPL
-110 LPPEELAFQLS
+110 LPPEDLAFQLT
-121 DSGAAAVVTWGLATQ
+121 DSGAAAVVTWGLAAQ
-136 VLAAVRERIPA
+136 VLAAVRERLPA
-147 RLVITVDAEL
+147 RLIVTVDAEL
-157 PDSIPLNTLLEN
+157 PDAVSLPALREG
-169 QPSTTPPL
+169 QSDTPPAVT
-177 HIDPATQLAHLA
+177 IDPATHLAHLA

-200 VELTHRNVISNLVQ
+200 VELTHRHVVTNVLQ
-214 CACWGSGSVPVL
+214 TACWSSGSVPVL

-238 SVDEWPTRHGS
+238 SVQDWPTRHGS

-269 VPLLFGTTTVIHQR
+269 VPLLAGFTIVIHQR

-311 LRHPDLAT
+311 MRHPDFVT
-319 RDLSAVR
+319 RDLSAIR
-326 GISSGAAPLP
+326 GLSSGAAPLP
-336 VSVLDALTA
+336 LPVLDALQA
-345 RFPDAVI
+345 RFPDALI

-360 VTMMATGNPSWQ
+360 VTMMATANPSWR
-372 SGIRKVGTVGV
+372 SGVRKAGTVGV
-383 PIHDTEVRL
+383 AAYDTEVRV
-392 VDPDGSEVPA
+392 VDLDGAPLPT

-420 NQPEATA
+420 HRPEATA
-427 EVLQDGWLRTG
+427 EVLSDGWLRTG
-438 DIGTLDADG
+438 DIGTFDADG

-463 YNVFPRELEELLH
+463 YNMFPRELEELLH
-476 AHPAVT
+476 AHPAV
-482 AAAVVGRPD
+482 AGAAVVGRPD
-491 EDVGELPVAFVVLV
+491 AEVGELPVAFVVLV
-505 VGSDVTAEQLREHVN
+505 PGAAVTAAELQDHIN
-520 KLVVP
+520 AQVVP

-530 ELHLVDSIPVSA
+530 EVHLVDAIPVSA
-542 AGKVLRRELRATLLV
+542 AGKVLRRELRAGLT
-557 ETAVGT
+557 ERTGANS

>member
-1 MEHDITTAATR
+1 VPDTTTQLR
-12 VLPPGLPEHL
+12 PPGLPAHL
-22 SYPLTDVG
+22 DYPLTDIG
-30 AVLRGSAVRYGDR
+30 AILRGAAIRYGER
-43 VAFHHDGAELTYR
+43 VAFHHDGAELTYT

-68 LRAQGITEGEVVAV
+68 LRAHGIGDDDVVAV

-96 ILLAGAVFSPANPL
+96 ILLAGAVFTPANPL
-110 LPPEELAFQLS
+110 LPPEDLAFQLT
-121 DSGAAAVVTWGLATQ
+121 DSGAAAVVTWGLAAQ
-136 VLAAVRERIPA
+136 VLAAVRERLPA
-147 RLVITVDAEL
+147 RLIVTVDAEL
-157 PDSIPLNTLLEN
+157 PDAVSLPALREG
-169 QPSTTPPL
+169 QSDTPPAVT
-177 HIDPATQLAHLA
+177 IDPATHLAHLA

-200 VELTHRNVISNLVQ
+200 VELTHRHVVTNVLQ
-214 CACWGSGSVPVL
+214 TACWSSGSVPVL

-238 SVDEWPTRHGS
+238 SVQDWPTRHGS

-269 VPLLFGTTTVIHQR
+269 VPLLAGFTIVIHQR

-306 VFVAL
+306 VFAAL
-311 LRHPDLAT
+311 MRHPDFT
-319 RDLSAVR
+319 SRDLSAIR
-326 GISSGAAPLP
+326 GLSSGAAPLP
-336 VSVLDALTA
+336 LPVLDALQA
-345 RFPDAVI
+345 RFPDALI

-360 VTMMATGNPSWQ
+360 VTMMATANPSWR
-372 SGIRKVGTVGV
+372 SGVRKAGTVGV
-383 PIHDTEVRL
+383 AAYDTEVRV
-392 VDPDGSEVPA
+392 VDLDGAPLPT

-420 NQPEATA
+420 HRPEATA
-427 EVLQDGWLRTG
+427 EVLSDGWLRTG
-438 DIGTLDADG
+438 DIGTFDTDG

-476 AHPAVT
+476 AHPAV
-482 AAAVVGRPD
+482 AGAAVVGRPD
-491 EDVGELPVAFVVLV
+491 AEVGELPVAVVVLV
-505 VGSDVTAEQLREHVN
+505 PGAAVTAAELQDHVN
-520 KLVVP
+520 AQVVP

-530 ELHLVDSIPVSA
+530 EVQLVDTIPVSA
-542 AGKVLRRELRATLLV
+542 AGKVLRRELRAGLIN
-557 ETAVGT
+557 ETGANT

>member
-1 MEHDITTAATR
+1 MPETTTQLR
-12 VLPPGLPEHL
+12 PPGLPARID
-22 SYPLTDVG
+22 YPLTDNG
-30 AVLRGSAVRYGDR
+30 AILRGAAIRYGER
-43 VAFHHDGAELTYR
+43 VAFHHDGAELTYT

-68 LRAQGITEGEVVAV
+68 LRAHGIGDGDVVAV

-96 ILLAGAVFSPANPL
+96 TLLAGAVFTPANPL
-110 LPPEELAFQLS
+110 LPPEDLAFQLT
-121 DSGAAAVVTWGLATQ
+121 DSGAAAVVTWGLAAQ
-136 VLAAVRERIPA
+136 VLAAVRDRLPA
-147 RLVITVDAEL
+147 RLIVTVDAEL
-157 PDSIPLNTLLEN
+157 PDAVPLPALQEG
-169 QPSTTPPL
+169 QSDTPPAVT
-177 HIDPATQLAHLA
+177 IDPATHLAHLA

-200 VELTHRNVISNLVQ
+200 VELTHRHVVTNVLQ
-214 CACWGSGSVPVL
+214 TACWSSGSVPVL

-238 SVDEWPTRHGS
+238 SAQDWPTRHGS

-269 VPLLFGTTTVIHQR
+269 VPLLAGFTIVIHQR

-311 LRHPDLAT
+311 MRHPDFVT
-319 RDLSAVR
+319 RDLSAIR
-326 GISSGAAPLP
+326 GLSSGAAPLP
-336 VSVLDALTA
+336 LPVLDALQA
-345 RFPDAVI
+345 RFPDALI

-360 VTMMATGNPSWQ
+360 VTMMATANPSWR
-372 SGIRKVGTVGV
+372 SGVRKAGTVGV
-383 PIHDTEVRL
+383 AAYDTEVRV
-392 VDPDGSEVPA
+392 VDLDGAPLPT

-420 NQPEATA
+420 HRPEATA
-427 EVLQDGWLRTG
+427 EVLSDGWLRTG
-438 DIGTLDADG
+438 DIGTFDADG

-476 AHPAVT
+476 AHPAV
-482 AAAVVGRPD
+482 AGAAVVGRPD
-491 EDVGELPVAFVVLV
+491 AEVGELPVAFVVLV
-505 VGSDVTAEQLREHVN
+505 PGAAVTDAELQEYVN
-520 KLVVP
+520 AQVVP

-530 ELHLVDSIPVSA
+530 EVHLVDAIPVSA
-542 AGKVLRRELRATLLV
+542 AGKVLRRELRAGLTERTGV
-557 ETAVGT
+557 NS

>member
-1 MEHDITTAATR
+1 MPDTTTQLR
-12 VLPPGLPEHL
+12 PPGLPAHL
-22 SYPLTDVG
+22 DYPLTDIG
-30 AVLRGSAVRYGDR
+30 AILRGAAIRYGER
-43 VAFHHDGAELTYR
+43 VAFHHDGAELTYT

-68 LRAQGITEGEVVAV
+68 LRAHGIGDDDVVAV

-96 ILLAGAVFSPANPL
+96 ILLAGAVFTPANPL
-110 LPPEELAFQLS
+110 LPPEELAFQLT
-121 DSGAAAVVTWGLATQ
+121 DSGAAAVVTWGLAAQ
-136 VLAAVRERIPA
+136 VLAAVRERLPA
-147 RLVITVDAEL
+147 RLIVTVDAEL
-157 PDSIPLNTLLEN
+157 PDAVPLPALREG
-169 QPSTTPPL
+169 QSDTPPAVT
-177 HIDPATQLAHLA
+177 IDPATHLAHLA

-200 VELTHRNVISNLVQ
+200 VELTHRHVVTNVLQ
-214 CACWGSGSVPVL
+214 TACWSSGSVPVL

-238 SVDEWPTRHGS
+238 SAQDWPTRHGS

-269 VPLLFGTTTVIHQR
+269 VPLLAGFTIVIHQR

-311 LRHPDLAT
+311 MRHPDFVT
-319 RDLSAVR
+319 RDLSAIR
-326 GISSGAAPLP
+326 GLSSGAAPLP
-336 VSVLDALTA
+336 LPVLDALQT
-345 RFPDAVI
+345 RFPDALI

-360 VTMMATGNPSWQ
+360 VTMMATANPSWR
-372 SGIRKVGTVGV
+372 SGVRKAGTVGV
-383 PIHDTEVRL
+383 AAYDTEVRV
-392 VDPDGSEVPA
+392 VDLDGAPLPT

-420 NQPEATA
+420 HRPEATA
-427 EVLQDGWLRTG
+427 EVLSDDWLRTG
-438 DIGTLDADG
+438 DIGTFDTDG
-447 YLSIVD
+447 YLRIVD

-476 AHPAVT
+476 AHPAV
-482 AAAVVGRPD
+482 AGAAVVGRPD
-491 EDVGELPVAFVVLV
+491 AEVGELPVAFVVLV
-505 VGSDVTAEQLREHVN
+505 PGAAVTAAELQEHVN
-520 KLVVP
+520 AQVVP

-530 ELHLVDSIPVSA
+530 EVHLVDAIPVSA
-542 AGKVLRRELRATLLV
+542 AGKVLRRELRAGLTERTGV
-557 ETAVGT
+557 DS

>member
-1 MEHDITTAATR
+1 VPDTTTQLR
-12 VLPPGLPEHL
+12 PPGLPARID
-22 SYPLTDVG
+22 YPLTDIG
-30 AVLRGSAVRYGDR
+30 AILRGAAIRYGER
-43 VAFHHDGAELTYR
+43 VAFHHDGAELTYT

-68 LRAQGITEGEVVAV
+68 LRAHGIGDGDVVAV

-96 ILLAGAVFSPANPL
+96 ILLAGAVFTPANPL
-110 LPPEELAFQLS
+110 LPPEDLAFQLT
-121 DSGAAAVVTWGLATQ
+121 DSGAAAVVTWGLAAQ
-136 VLAAVRERIPA
+136 VLATVRDRLPA
-147 RLVITVDAEL
+147 RLIVTVDAEL
-157 PDSIPLNTLLEN
+157 PDAVPLPALREG
-169 QPSTTPPL
+169 QSDTPPAVT
-177 HIDPATQLAHLA
+177 IDPATHLAHLA

-200 VELTHRNVISNLVQ
+200 VELTHRHVVTNVLQ
-214 CACWGSGSVPVL
+214 TACWSSGSVPVL

-238 SVDEWPTRHGS
+238 SAQDWPTRHGS

-269 VPLLFGTTTVIHQR
+269 VPLLAGFTIVIHQR

-311 LRHPDLAT
+311 MRHPDFVT
-319 RDLSAVR
+319 RDLSAIR
-326 GISSGAAPLP
+326 GLSSGAAPLP
-336 VSVLDALTA
+336 LPVLDALQA
-345 RFPDAVI
+345 RFPDALI

-360 VTMMATGNPSWQ
+360 VTMMATANPSWR
-372 SGIRKVGTVGV
+372 SGVRRAGTVGV
-383 PIHDTEVRL
+383 AAYDTEVRV
-392 VDPDGSEVPA
+392 VDLDGAPLPT

-420 NQPEATA
+420 HRPEATA
-427 EVLQDGWLRTG
+427 EVLSNGWLRTG
-438 DIGTLDADG
+438 DIGVFDDEG

-476 AHPAVT
+476 AHPAV
-482 AAAVVGRPD
+482 AGAAVVGRPD
-491 EDVGELPVAFVVLV
+491 AEVGELPVAFVVLV
-505 VGSDVTAEQLREHVN
+505 PGAAVTAAELQDHVN
-520 KLVVP
+520 AQVVP

-530 ELHLVDSIPVSA
+530 EVHLVDAIPVSA
-542 AGKVLRRELRATLLV
+542 AGKVLRRELRAGLTERTGV
-557 ETAVGT
+557 NS

>member
-1 MEHDITTAATR
+1 MPDTTTQLR
-12 VLPPGLPEHL
+12 PPGLPAHL
-22 SYPLTDVG
+22 DYPLTDIG
-30 AVLRGSAVRYGDR
+30 AILRGAAIRYGER
-43 VAFHHDGAELTYR
+43 VAFHHDGAELTYT

-68 LRAQGITEGEVVAV
+68 LRAHGIGDDDVVAV

-96 ILLAGAVFSPANPL
+96 ILLAGAVFTPANPL
-110 LPPEELAFQLS
+110 LPPEDLAFQLT
-121 DSGAAAVVTWGLATQ
+121 DSGAAAVVTWGLAAQ
-136 VLAAVRERIPA
+136 VLAAVRERLPA
-147 RLVITVDAEL
+147 RLIVTVDAEL
-157 PDSIPLNTLLEN
+157 PDAVSLPALREG
-169 QPSTTPPL
+169 QSDTPPAVT
-177 HIDPATQLAHLA
+177 IDPATHLAHLA

-200 VELTHRNVISNLVQ
+200 VELTHRHVVTNVLQ
-214 CACWGSGSVPVL
+214 TACWSSGSVPVL

-238 SVDEWPTRHGS
+238 SVQDWPTRHGS

-269 VPLLFGTTTVIHQR
+269 VPLLAGFTIVIHQR

-311 LRHPDLAT
+311 MRHPDFVT
-319 RDLSAVR
+319 RDLSAIR
-326 GISSGAAPLP
+326 GLSSGAAPLP
-336 VSVLDALTA
+336 LPVLDALQA
-345 RFPDAVI
+345 RFPDALI

-360 VTMMATGNPSWQ
+360 VTMMATANPSWR
-372 SGIRKVGTVGV
+372 SGVRKAGTVGV
-383 PIHDTEVRL
+383 AAYDTEVRV
-392 VDPDGSEVPA
+392 VDLDGAPLPT

-420 NQPEATA
+420 HRPEATA
-427 EVLQDGWLRTG
+427 EVLSDGWLRTG
-438 DIGTLDADG
+438 DIGTFDADG

-463 YNVFPRELEELLH
+463 YNMFPRELEELLH
-476 AHPAVT
+476 AHPAV
-482 AAAVVGRPD
+482 AGAAVVGRPD
-491 EDVGELPVAFVVLV
+491 AEVGELPVAFVVLV
-505 VGSDVTAEQLREHVN
+505 PGAAVTAAELQDHIN
-520 KLVVP
+520 AQVVP

-530 ELHLVDSIPVSA
+530 EVHLVDAIPVSA
-542 AGKVLRRELRATLLV
+542 AGKVLRRELRAGLT
-557 ETAVGT
+557 ERTGANS

>member
-1 MEHDITTAATR
+1 VPDTTTQLR
-12 VLPPGLPEHL
+12 PPGLPAHL
-22 SYPLTDVG
+22 DYPLTDIG
-30 AVLRGSAVRYGDR
+30 AILRGAAIRYGER
-43 VAFHHDGAELTYR
+43 VAFHHDGAELTYT

-68 LRAQGITEGEVVAV
+68 LRAHGIGDDDVVAV

-96 ILLAGAVFSPANPL
+96 ILLAGAVFTPANPL
-110 LPPEELAFQLS
+110 LPPEDLAFQLT
-121 DSGAAAVVTWGLATQ
+121 DSGAAAVVTWGLAAQ
-136 VLAAVRERIPA
+136 VLAAVRDRLPA
-147 RLVITVDAEL
+147 RLIVTVDAEL
-157 PDSIPLNTLLEN
+157 PDAVPLPALREG
-169 QPSTTPPL
+169 QSDTPPAVT
-177 HIDPATQLAHLA
+177 IDPATHLAHLA

-200 VELTHRNVISNLVQ
+200 VELTHRHVVTNVLQ
-214 CACWGSGSVPVL
+214 TACWSSGSVPVL

-238 SVDEWPTRHGS
+238 SAQDWPTRHGS

-269 VPLLFGTTTVIHQR
+269 VPLLAGFTIVIHQR

-306 VFVAL
+306 VFAAL
-311 LRHPDLAT
+311 MRHPDFVT
-319 RDLSAVR
+319 RDLSAIR
-326 GISSGAAPLP
+326 GLSSGAAPLP
-336 VSVLDALTA
+336 LPVLDALQA
-345 RFPDAVI
+345 RFPDALI

-360 VTMMATGNPSWQ
+360 VTMMATANPSWR
-372 SGIRKVGTVGV
+372 SGVRRAGTVGV
-383 PIHDTEVRL
+383 AAYDTEVRV
-392 VDPDGSEVPA
+392 VDLDGAPLPT

-420 NQPEATA
+420 HRPEATA
-427 EVLQDGWLRTG
+427 EVLSDGWLRSG
-438 DIGTLDADG
+438 DIGTFDADG

-476 AHPAVT
+476 AHPAV
-482 AAAVVGRPD
+482 AGAAVVGRPD
-491 EDVGELPVAFVVLV
+491 AEVGELPVAFVVLV
-505 VGSDVTAEQLREHVN
+505 PGAAVTDAELQEYVN
-520 KLVVP
+520 AQVVP

-530 ELHLVDSIPVSA
+530 EVHLVDAIPVSA
-542 AGKVLRRELRATLLV
+542 AGKVLRRELRARLTERTGV
-557 ETAVGT
+557 NS

>member
-1 MEHDITTAATR
+1 MPETTTQLR
-12 VLPPGLPEHL
+12 PPGLPARID
-22 SYPLTDVG
+22 YPLTDNG
-30 AVLRGSAVRYGDR
+30 AILRGAAIRYGER
-43 VAFHHDGAELTYR
+43 VAFHHDGAELTYT

-68 LRAQGITEGEVVAV
+68 LRAHGIGDGDVVAV
-82 HMPNCLDYPAVYYG
+82 HRPNCLDYPAVYYG
-96 ILLAGAVFSPANPL
+96 TLLAGAVFTPANPL
-110 LPPEELAFQLS
+110 LPPEDLAFQLT
-121 DSGAAAVVTWGLATQ
+121 DSGAAAVVTWGLAAQ
-136 VLAAVRERIPA
+136 VLAAVRDRLPA
-147 RLVITVDAEL
+147 RLIVTVDAEL
-157 PDSIPLNTLLEN
+157 PDAVPLPALQEG
-169 QPSTTPPL
+169 QSDTPPAVT
-177 HIDPATQLAHLA
+177 IDPATHLAHLA

-200 VELTHRNVISNLVQ
+200 VELTHRHVVTNVLQ
-214 CACWGSGSVPVL
+214 TACWSSGSVPVL

-238 SVDEWPTRHGS
+238 SAQDWPTRHGS

-269 VPLLFGTTTVIHQR
+269 VPLLAGFTIVIHQR

-311 LRHPDLAT
+311 MRHPDFVT
-319 RDLSAVR
+319 RDLSAIR
-326 GISSGAAPLP
+326 GLSSGAAPLP
-336 VSVLDALTA
+336 LPVLDALQA
-345 RFPDAVI
+345 RFPDALI

-360 VTMMATGNPSWQ
+360 VTMMATANPSWR
-372 SGIRKVGTVGV
+372 SGVRKAGTVGV
-383 PIHDTEVRL
+383 AAYDTEVRV
-392 VDPDGSEVPA
+392 VDLDGAPLPT

-420 NQPEATA
+420 HRPEATA
-427 EVLQDGWLRTG
+427 EVLSDGWLRTG
-438 DIGTLDADG
+438 DIGTFDADG

-476 AHPAVT
+476 AHPAV
-482 AAAVVGRPD
+482 AGAAVVGRPD
-491 EDVGELPVAFVVLV
+491 AEVGELPVAFVVLV
-505 VGSDVTAEQLREHVN
+505 PGAAVTDAELQEYVN
-520 KLVVP
+520 AQVVP

-530 ELHLVDSIPVSA
+530 EVHLVDAIPVSA
-542 AGKVLRRELRATLLV
+542 AGKVLRRELRAGLTERTGV
-557 ETAVGT
+557 NS

>member
-1 MEHDITTAATR
+1 VPDTTTQLR
-12 VLPPGLPEHL
+12 PPGLPAHL
-22 SYPLTDVG
+22 DYPLTDIG
-30 AVLRGSAVRYGDR
+30 AILRGAAIRYGER
-43 VAFHHDGAELTYR
+43 VAFHHDGAELTYT

-68 LRAQGITEGEVVAV
+68 LHAHGIGDDDVVAV

-96 ILLAGAVFSPANPL
+96 ILLAGAVFTPANPL
-110 LPPEELAFQLS
+110 LPPEDLAFQLT
-121 DSGAAAVVTWGLATQ
+121 DSGAAAVVTWGLAAQ
-136 VLAAVRERIPA
+136 VLAAVRDRLPA
-147 RLVITVDAEL
+147 RLIVTVDAEL
-157 PDSIPLNTLLEN
+157 PDAVPLPALREG
-169 QPSTTPPL
+169 QPDTPPAVT
-177 HIDPATQLAHLA
+177 IDPATHLAHLA

-200 VELTHRNVISNLVQ
+200 VELTHRHVVTNVLQ
-214 CACWGSGSVPVL
+214 TACWSSGSVPVL

-238 SVDEWPTRHGS
+238 SAQDWPTRHGS

-269 VPLLFGTTTVIHQR
+269 VPLLAGFTIVIHQR

-306 VFVAL
+306 VFAAL
-311 LRHPDLAT
+311 MRHPDFT
-319 RDLSAVR
+319 SRDLSAIR
-326 GISSGAAPLP
+326 GLSSGAAPLP
-336 VSVLDALTA
+336 LPVLDALQG
-345 RFPDAVI
+345 RFPDALI

-360 VTMMATGNPSWQ
+360 VTMMATANPSWR
-372 SGIRKVGTVGV
+372 SGVRKAGTVGV
-383 PIHDTEVRL
+383 AAYDTEVRV
-392 VDPDGSEVPA
+392 VDLDGAPLPT

-420 NQPEATA
+420 HRPEATA
-427 EVLQDGWLRTG
+427 EVLSDGWLRTG
-438 DIGTLDADG
+438 DIGTFDTDG

-476 AHPAVT
+476 AHPAV
-482 AAAVVGRPD
+482 AGAAVVGRPD
-491 EDVGELPVAFVVLV
+491 AEVGELPVAFVVLV
-505 VGSDVTAEQLREHVN
+505 PGAAVTAAELQENVN
-520 KLVVP
+520 TQVVP

-530 ELHLVDSIPVSA
+530 EVHLVAAIPVSA
-542 AGKVLRRELRATLLV
+542 AGKVLRRELRAGLTERTGV
-557 ETAVGT
+557 NS

>member
-1 MEHDITTAATR
+1 MDQDTATATTR
-12 VLPPGLPEHL
+12 LLPPGLPEHID
-22 SYPLTDVG
+22 YPLTDVG
-30 AVLRGSAVRYGDR
+30 AVLRGCAVRYGDR
-43 VAFHHDGAELTYR
+43 VAFHHDGAELTYA

-68 LRAQGITEGEVVAV
+68 LCARGIAEGDVVAV

-96 ILLAGAVFSPANPL
+96 ILLAGAVFTPANPL
-110 LPPEELAFQLS
+110 LPPEELAFQLT
-121 DSGAAAVVTWGLATQ
+121 DSEAAAVITWGLAAQ

-157 PDSIPLNTLLEN
+157 PEAVPLPVLLEG
-169 QPSTTPPL
+169 QSDTPPAL

-200 VELTHRNVISNLVQ
+200 VQLTHRHVVTNVLQS
-214 CACWGSGSVPVL
+214 CCWSSGSVPVL
-226 TEDGDLLLDQIG
+226 TEDCDLLLDQIG
-238 SVDEWPTRHGS
+238 SAQEWPTRHGS

-269 VPLLFGTTTVIHQR
+269 VPLLAGFTIVIHQR
-283 FEPGAFLADLE
+283 FEPAPFLADLE

-311 LRHPDLAT
+311 LRHPDFAT

-336 VSVLDALTA
+336 LPVISALQA

-360 VTMMATGNPSWQ
+360 VTMIATGNPSWQ
-372 SGIRKVGTVGV
+372 SGIRKAGTVGV
-383 PIHDTEVRL
+383 AVHDTQVRVVGL
-392 VDPDGSEVPA
+392 DGTPVGT

-413 QVMQGYL
+413 QVMVGYHHR
-420 NQPEATA
+420 PEATA
-427 EVLQDGWLRTG
+427 EVLTDGWLRTG
-438 DIGTLDADG
+438 DIGTLDEEG

-476 AHPAVT
+476 AHPAV
-482 AAAVVGRPD
+482 AGAAVVGRPD
-491 EDVGELPVAFVVLV
+491 EEAGELPVAFVVLMP
-505 VGSDVTAEQLREHVN
+505 GSDVTAAQLQEHVN
-520 KLVVP
+520 ALVVP

-530 ELHLVDSIPVSA
+530 EVHLVDAIPVSA
-542 AGKVLRRELRATLLV
+542 AGKVLRRELRAGLV
-557 ETAVGT
+557 DETGVQQ